1 MNGCVL
7 TGESNSVHEPFSS
20 VDGGRVSTS
29 VRMKSAVNWA
39 VLGLVIERPSY
50 GYELFQRLERRYGGV
65 LEPPISQIYAALNA
79 LERAALIEPLP
90 ADERASEPEESLR
103 PPAKRQPKV
112 HYRATASGAR
122 AFREWVAEQMRDDPR
137 HVELLRRV
145 AGAAAAGVDRVGT
158 MRALVDAYERA
169 CVEEASMLPLPP
181 ARSGATPAAA
191 AGELVERLV
200 LAARRGLLDAH
211 FAWIAYA
218 RKEIDAFAAT
228 PAQSDEPAEA

>member
-1 MNGCVL
+1 VG
-7 TGESNSVHEPFSS
+7 TP
-20 VDGGRVSTS
+20 
-29 VRMKSAVNWA
+29 VRMRSAVNWA

-65 LEPPISQIYAALNA
+65 LDPPISQIYAALNA
-79 LERAALIEPLP
+79 LERAELIEPLP
-90 ADERASEPEESLR
+90 LEERDGEADDGLR
-103 PPAKRQPKV
+103 PSARRQPKV

-145 AGAAAAGVDRVGT
+145 AGTAAAGVDRVGT

-169 CVEEASMLPLPP
+169 CVEEASKLPLPP
-181 ARSGATPAAA
+181 ARSAATPAVA

-218 RKEIDAFAAT
+218 RKEIDAFEAT
-228 PAQSDEPAEA
+228 RPRTDEPAEA